1 MDGIV
6 QENGQQN
13 NLPPMESNLCCSV
26 QSPTEQT
33 VDIPSDSNGKRDIN
47 SEKND
52 INTIVQLTPVNQG
65 ESHIKPTCAQSLTM
79 PVVYPELS
87 IPNHTNLSTLLFS
100 GQIPTNILNTKLASL
115 FNTPSQFIG
124 QVKNPLTSVV
134 PIVKGAVQS
143 TVVASTRIPME
154 SLTVMSG
161 NVCSKMLIAPSSP
174 SKVTKF
180 CYNFFKLFDVQLVTE
195 PRLSAT
201 RHLCITGV
209 WNTQESKVDLW
220 CTCTIC
226 TLLFGLAI

>member
-52 INTIVQLTPVNQG
+52 ISTIVQLTPVNQG

-100 GQIPTNILNTKLASL
+100 GQIPTNILNAKLASL
-115 FNTPSQFIG
+115 FNTPSQFVG

-180 CYNFFKLFDVQLVTE
+180 CYNFFLLFDVQLLME

-209 WNTQESKVDLW
+209 
-220 CTCTIC
+220 
-226 TLLFGLAI
+226 